1 MSKMGRPPKEEVKKH
16 PLYGQFN
23 GEVPW
28 LDGCKEY
35 ERETCL
41 DCPVSLERCPAENP
55 RLHKGGRPKGSNN
68 KTKSLLDKG
77 MRLRA
82 VQRRV

>member
-1 MSKMGRPPKEEVKKH
+1 MGRPPKEEVKKH

-35 ERETCL
+35 GRETCR
-41 DCPVSLERCPAENP
+41 DCPVPLKKCPAENP
-55 RLHKGGRPKGSNN
+55 RLLKGGRPKASNN
-68 KTKSLLDKG
+68 KTKPLLDKG
-77 MRLRA
+77 IR
-82 VQRRV
+82 

>member
-1 MSKMGRPPKEEVKKH
+1 MSKMGRPPNEEAQKH

-23 GEVPW
+23 GKVPW

-41 DCPVSLERCPAENP
+41 DCPVPLEKCPAENP
-55 RLHKGGRPKGSNN
+55 RLHKGGRPKADE
-68 KTKSLLDKG
+68 TKE
-77 MRLRA
+77 
-82 VQRRV
+82 Q